1 MMIMKVK
8 VMKMMNFDIIKVPVN
23 SIIDDVR
30 DRITNETT
38 LERAEI
44 IEEMLYLLEY
54 THPFAKVAIEE
65 HGSELTN
72 ELYASR
78 GLAQVIKF
86 TADKYVP
93 LIQFNQDKLDEILM
107 LDRKVITDIERDD
120 ESTRNRS
127 TTHEID
133 RLSTVEDEELP
144 HEESHLKKMNDTPN
158 AGANP
163 NLLSDT
169 YLSKSER
176 NAINIGLRESSQTA
190 SIDEDG
196 SSTESDLTN
205 SSMNEQS
212 QSTTIDN
219 IERAKVLVQLDTI
232 IKDYYS
238 MWVRDIDRAI
248 LVI

>member
-1 MMIMKVK
+1 MMD
-8 VMKMMNFDIIKVPVN
+8 FDIIKVPVN
-23 SIIDDVR
+23 SIIDEVR
-30 DRITNETT
+30 DKITNETT
-38 LERAEI
+38 LERVEI
-44 IEEMLYLLEY
+44 IEKMLYMLEHN
-54 THPFAKVAIEE
+54 HPFAKVAIENQGNVLIDE
-65 HGSELTN
+65 ST
-72 ELYASR
+72 ASR
-78 GLAQVIKF
+78 VLAQVVKF

-93 LIQFNQDKLDEILM
+93 LIQFNQDKLDEILT

-133 RLSTVEDEELP
+133 RLSVVEDEDLP
-144 HEESHLKKMNDTPN
+144 HEESHLKKFNDTPN

-163 NLLSDT
+163 NLLDDT

-176 NAINIGLRESSQTA
+176 NAVNVGLRESSQTA

-205 SSMNEQS
+205 SSTTEQS

-219 IERAKVLVQLDTI
+219 IERAKLLVQLDTT

-238 MWVRDIDRAI
+238 MWIRDIDKAI